1 MMRRI
6 SDDKID
12 IRASGMDYVNPKAKV
27 VIVGITPGESQME
40 ASRCGKSKKDIKR
53 ENAFAGGMR
62 MQLVRM
68 LNAIGVNRLL
78 NIKTCDT
85 LWSEDFDKV
94 QMTSL
99 LRDAT
104 YYRGKMYRGKPSMLG
119 TPVLQKALTD
129 GFVKHDCRKCSEAKL
144 YVALGPR
151 VKEVLDWLNAEGKLS
166 APIVTIPHASGS
178 NSGRIAIFLGNRSPN
193 GLDDSYQRAAE
204 MRRDAE
210 KTMSTLLALKGCR
223 HAC

>member
-53 ENAFAGGMR
+53 ENAFAGNMR
-62 MQLVRM
+62 PKLVEM
-68 LNAIGVNRLL
+68 LDAIGVNKFLC
-78 NIKTCDT
+78 IESCAS

-104 YYRGKMYRGKPSMLG
+104 YKNGEMYKGSPSILR
-119 TPVLQKALTD
+119 TPKLKAALMD
-129 GFVKHDCRKCSEAKL
+129 GFVKHDCRKCKAAAL
-144 YVALGPR
+144 YVALGSK
-151 VKEVLDWLNAEGKLS
+151 VKEVLDWLKEEGELT
-166 APIVTIPHASGS
+166 ATIVTIPHASGS
-178 NSGRIAIFLGNRSPN
+178 NGGRIAVFLGNRSPD

-210 KTMSTLLALKGCR
+210 KTMSKLLVLKGCC
-223 HAC
+223 HA